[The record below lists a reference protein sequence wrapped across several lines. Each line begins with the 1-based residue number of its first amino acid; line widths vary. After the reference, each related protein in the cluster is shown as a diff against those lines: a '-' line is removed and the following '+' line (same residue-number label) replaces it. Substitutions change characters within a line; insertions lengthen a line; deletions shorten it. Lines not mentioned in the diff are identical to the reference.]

1 MVAIKLNYDNH
12 DISVLRKDLDEAQK
26 NGNNIHELT
35 FSIRGDWLVKNNLYD
50 PETRMIDQ
58 NKLKH
63 AEQEVAKTLINK
75 GFNLPL
81 GEDEN
86 DVV

>member
-1 MVAIKLNYDNH
+1 MQV
-12 DISVLRKDLDEAQK
+12 
-26 NGNNIHELT
+26 
-35 FSIRGDWLVKNNLYD
+35 
-50 PETRMIDQ
+50 IDQ

-63 AEQEVAKTLINK
+63 AEQEVTNTLSNK

-81 GEDEN
+81 GENEK